1 MCWFHCRRRGLG
13 VVAVFGLWRGFFGT
27 LPFSDTIYIFRR
39 ALEESYWA
47 LLLSFANFLQ
57 EFFPENA
64 KANRMGWFQLQRRR
78 KECICLEQILVGS
91 FRSSLIRSL
100 YYEQVLYFSNI
111 LSTVLYTYHVYW
123 ELVVDY
129 IHIQGPFPVITI
141 RWK

>member
-1 MCWFHCRRRGLG
+1 ECSDFSFCLFHFIRSVDFEEVNC
-13 VVAVFGLWRGFFGT
+13 FGCLNSLWRGFFGT

-64 KANRMGWFQLQRRR
+64 KANRMGWFQLQRHR

-91 FRSSLIRSL
+91 FHSSLIRSL

-111 LSTVLYTYHVYW
+111 LFTVLYTYHVYW
-123 ELVVDY
+123 E
-129 IHIQGPFPVITI
+129 
-141 RWK
+141 